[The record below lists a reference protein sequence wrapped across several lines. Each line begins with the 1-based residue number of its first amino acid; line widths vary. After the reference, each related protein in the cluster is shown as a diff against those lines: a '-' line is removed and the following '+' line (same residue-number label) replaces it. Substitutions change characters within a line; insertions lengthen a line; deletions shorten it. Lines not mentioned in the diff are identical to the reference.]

1 MPTFAFLTP
10 APAKSDVAR
19 VRLLAA
25 ALDIFGDQGPRGA
38 TVRDIA
44 SAAGQNVAAIAYYF
58 GSKEALYNEIIEGV
72 VLELRGRVGDVL
84 EEIQALRESGPASP
98 REARR
103 LLQKFFRTV
112 YLRLLS
118 RNEAVAIGRIIV
130 REQLT
135 PSASF
140 EILYAKGFRALH
152 EALCYLVGV
161 ILDLGAD
168 DPETIIRTHMVMGQ
182 IYFFTM
188 TREAILRRMGWTDLE
203 GEKAEWVAG
212 LLAEHIDALLDG
224 LTRQKHKRR
233 AKRSSSKE
241 KR

>member
-1 MPTFAFLTP
+1 MTFAFLTP
-10 APAKSDVAR
+10 APAKSDIAR
-19 VRLLAA
+19 VKLLAA

-44 SAAGQNVAAIAYYF
+44 RAAGQNVAAIAYYF
-58 GSKEALYNEIIEGV
+58 GSKEALYNEVIEGI
-72 VLELRGRVGDVL
+72 VLELRSRVGDVL
-84 EEIQALRESGPASP
+84 DEIKVLRESGTESPA
-98 REARR
+98 EAQR

-135 PSASF
+135 PSAGF
-140 EILYAKGFRALH
+140 EILYSRGFRALH
-152 EALCYLVGV
+152 EALCYLVGL
-161 ILDLGAD
+161 ILDRRPD
-168 DPETIIRTHMVMGQ
+168 DPETIIRTHLIMGQ

-188 TREAILRRMGWTDLE
+188 TREAILRRMGWKDLE

-212 LLAEHIDALLDG
+212 LLAEHIDALLGG
-224 LTRQKHKRR
+224 LTARPKRLARRTR
-233 AKRSSSKE
+233 AKV